1 MERNVVLYQDA
12 FNSVIQKLEA
22 NDAVLGVMVFGSMVT
37 GDLWEESDIDL
48 ILILDKYSNLM
59 KDIYVSE
66 HEVPFHIKLIGKNK
80 FIEIYGRN
88 SRGDFNHRI
97 FASSRLVFSK
107 DQKITSVYDNGKYYP
122 DMDRER
128 WNLVYLGEFIKDIGV
143 CKKYIKNNDIYTAY
157 YSALKSA
164 DHFSK
169 LFLNYSGRV
178 VSKNSIAIAVDMDSE
193 LKSCIDKLFFHDE
206 KLCSAVNNFTI
217 YAGSI
222 VDRNLKSI
230 CEILIDYLRNK
241 KNPVS
246 SYEISTDSLFKD
258 FEINFEEIF
267 ERLTIKKI
275 IKQTERDIKTSKDNV
290 LIKEKVYFI

>member
-1 MERNVVLYQDA
+1 MEKNVVLYQDA

-48 ILILDKYSNLM
+48 ILILDNYNDLM

-66 HEVPFHIKLIGKNK
+66 HDVPFHIKLIGKNK

-107 DQKITSVYDNGKYYP
+107 DQKVTSVYDNGKYYP
-122 DMDRER
+122 DIDRGR
-128 WNLVYLGEFIKDIGV
+128 WNLVYLGKFIKDIGV
-143 CKKYIKNNDIYTAY
+143 CKKYLKNDDIYTAY
-157 YSALKSA
+157 YSVLKSA

-178 VSKNSIAIAVDMDSE
+178 VSKNSIAIAVDMD
-193 LKSCIDKLFFHDE
+193 DKLKTCMDELIFHDE
-206 KLCSAVNNFTI
+206 KLYSAINNFIT
-217 YAGSI
+217 YAGSV
-222 VDRNLKSI
+222 VDRNLKNI
-230 CEILIDYLRNK
+230 CKILIDYMKDKR
-241 KNPVS
+241 NPVS
-246 SYEISTDSLFKD
+246 SYEVSSDSLFKD
-258 FEINFEEIF
+258 FEISFEEIF
-267 ERLTIKKI
+267 DRLTVKKI
-275 IKQTERDIKTSKDNV
+275 VKQTERDIKAGKDNV
-290 LIKEKVYFI
+290 LIKENVYFI